1 MNTEIFNK
9 VELSK
14 INIVLNFVYERV
26 LNRLKNNNS
35 IVIKLNGNLGAG
47 KTTFVKELIQLNST
61 TEATSPTFAIVNE
74 YEGKI
79 KINHFDFYRINEIE
93 ELYDLGFEEYIS
105 QDNSITLIEWAELF
119 NEVIPSDAWE
129 INIEYNDNNSRN
141 YIVRYE

>member
-1 MNTEIFNK
+1 MNTERFNK
-9 VELSK
+9 VERSK

-35 IVIKLNGNLGAG
+35 IVIKLNAKLGAG
-47 KTTFVKELIQLNST
+47 KTTFVKELIKLNST

-105 QDNSITLIEWAELF
+105 QDKSITLIEWAELF

>member
-26 LNRLKNNNS
+26 LNRLKNNNT

-47 KTTFVKELIQLNST
+47 KTTFVKELIKLNST

>member
-47 KTTFVKELIQLNST
+47 KTTFVKELIKLNST

>member
-9 VELSK
+9 IELSK

-47 KTTFVKELIQLNST
+47 KTTFVKELIKLNST

>member
-9 VELSK
+9 VEISK

-47 KTTFVKELIQLNST
+47 KTTFVKELIKLNST